1 MKNNSNYDFTVR
13 LVNMKENNLTTTTSI
28 ASVFGRNAHEVHIIL
43 ESADILRRVKG
54 GWRITNEYAH
64 FSYGKVCNGYLYWT
78 VKGVMFIFAF
88 LKAYYKAIDN
98 IA

>member
-1 MKNNSNYDFTVR
+1 MTEVFNLDATLINTKII
-13 LVNMKENNLTTTTSI
+13 NLTTTTNI
-28 ASVFGRNAHEVHIIL
+28 TPTFGYNAHEVHIIL

-54 GWRITNEYAH
+54 GWRITNSYAH
-64 FSYGKVCNGYLYWT
+64 FGYAKVCNGHLYWT

>member
-1 MKNNSNYDFTVR
+1 MTEVFNADTTLINTKSI
-13 LVNMKENNLTTTTSI
+13 NLTTTTSI
-28 ASVFGRNAHEVHIIL
+28 ASTFGRNAHEVHIIL
-43 ESADILRRVKG
+43 ESADILRHVKG

-64 FSYGKVCNGYLYWT
+64 FNYGKVCNGHLYWT

-98 IA
+98 IAW

>member
-1 MKNNSNYDFTVR
+1 MTEVFNLDATLINTKII
-13 LVNMKENNLTTTTSI
+13 NLTTTTNITST
-28 ASVFGRNAHEVHIIL
+28 FGHNAHEVHIIL

-54 GWRITNEYAH
+54 GWRITNSYAH
-64 FSYGKVCNGYLYWT
+64 FGYAKVCNDNLYWT